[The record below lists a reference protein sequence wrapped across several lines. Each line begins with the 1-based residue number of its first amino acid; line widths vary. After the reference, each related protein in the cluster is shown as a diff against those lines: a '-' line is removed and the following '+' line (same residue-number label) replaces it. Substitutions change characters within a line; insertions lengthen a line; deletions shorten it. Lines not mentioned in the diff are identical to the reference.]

1 MQKRDFMSSWK
12 NSESKEPTDT
22 PFQVGEG
29 IEALRNAANFYRT
42 RPVVDRRI
50 HVMGM
55 GNVGKFVAHALR
67 GVINPPP
74 VTLIFSRFEKL
85 NEWTESLQRL
95 TLITD
100 GDAEVRDGYDAELAI
115 PRIRYHGK
123 EVGMNPTSGTSLEDR
138 TTGDGT
144 TQQILEGE
152 STEPIRSLIVC
163 SKAPFVLQAVSSVK
177 HRLDKDSVI
186 LFLQNGMGTAEEVNR
201 EIFPD
206 PAQRP
211 YYMLGINSHGLN
223 NARGESFT
231 TTHAGFGTISLGI
244 LPHERDRDSTFPYE
258 PTTKF
263 TSKKDAGP
271 KTYGDLPQHDASSSE
286 PAPTSSSFQWTSYHR
301 YLLRT
306 LLRTPVLAAAAFS
319 PPDLLQMQ
327 LEKLAV
333 NCIVNPLTVLLDA
346 RNGALLYN
354 YAMTRTMRL
363 LLSEISL
370 VIRSLPELQY
380 IPNVQSRFDP
390 GRLETIVVGVANRT
404 KDNISS
410 MLVDAR
416 GGKQTEIEYINGWIV
431 QRGEELGVR
440 CLMNYMLMQM
450 IKGKTAMIGREVDEG
465 VPFVELREGRT
476 EGDVQVKQKVA
487 ESEEKLGDGGM

>member
-1 MQKRDFMSSWK
+1 MNREDDIDVHFRPAPPRD
-12 NSESKEPTDT
+12 
-22 PFQVGEG
+22 
-29 IEALRNAANFYRT
+29 AASFYRT
-42 RPVVDRRI
+42 KPVIDRRI
-50 HVMGM
+50 HIMGV
-55 GNVGKFVAHALR
+55 GNVGSFIAHALR
-67 GVINPPP
+67 GVPNPPP
-74 VTLIFSRFEKL
+74 VTLIFSRWDKL
-85 NEWTESLQRL
+85 NEWTESPQRL

-100 GDAEVRDGYDAELAI
+100 GDAEIRDGYDAEIAI

-123 EVGMNPTSGTSLEDR
+123 EVGLSAASAVSVEGTSTNE
-138 TTGDGT
+138 GA
-144 TQQILEGE
+144 QEQILEGE
-152 STEPIRSLIVC
+152 STEPIRSLIIC
-163 SKAPFVLQAVSSVK
+163 SKAPYVLQGLSSVK

-186 LFLQNGMGTAEEVNR
+186 LFLQNGMGTAEEVSR

-206 PAQRP
+206 PAKRP
-211 YYMLGINSHGLN
+211 HYMLGINSHGLN
-223 NARGESFT
+223 NASGEPFT
-231 TTHAGFGTISLGI
+231 VTHAGFGTMSLGI
-244 LPHERDRDSTFPYE
+244 LPHERDRDPSAPYE

-263 TSKKDAGP
+263 TAVKDSGP
-271 KTYGDLPQHDASSSE
+271 MPSHLPNADE
-286 PAPTSSSFQWTSYHR
+286 MNPEYPPPTSSKFHWTPIQR

-306 LLRTPVLAAAAFS
+306 LLRTPVLAAASFS

-354 YAMTRTMRL
+354 YALTRTMRL

-390 GRLETIVVGVANRT
+390 GRLETIVVGIANKT

-410 MLVDAR
+410 MLADAR
-416 GGKQTEIEYINGWIV
+416 AGRQTEIEYINGWIV

-440 CLMNYMLMQM
+440 CLMNYMLMQTVM
-450 IKGKTAMIGREVDEG
+450 GKTTMISREVGEG
-465 VPFVELREGRT
+465 VPFVEPRKERG
-476 EGDVQVKQKVA
+476 EGDVEIKQKVA
-487 ESEEKLGDGGM
+487 DTKKEGDE